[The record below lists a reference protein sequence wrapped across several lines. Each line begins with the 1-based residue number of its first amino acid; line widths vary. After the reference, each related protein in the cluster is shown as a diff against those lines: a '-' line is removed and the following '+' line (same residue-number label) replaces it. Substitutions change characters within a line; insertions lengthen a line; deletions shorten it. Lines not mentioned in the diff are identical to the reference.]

1 MKEQHKYKKN
11 NSNSEFEEGPWGNES
26 TYNYY
31 NNDHTV

>member
-1 MKEQHKYKKN
+1 MKEQHKYEN

-31 NNDHTV
+31 NNDHNV